1 MSLILVT
8 VIAIV
13 LFLLLIPLFFFFF
26 TLALVLSL
34 LLLVAFLV
42 YLVIAYFTRE
52 EEGPP
57 PQGPLLPILPPGEGN
72 IPPAETPLLPLLPPV
87 GNNAKE
93 YRLSAPVII
102 SGNSN
107 VPIEEF
113 SNIVIDEDG
122 TWTLLFVFYVNATLI
137 EKKLDIDVYI
147 DNTLHSSYAVDFIG
161 FLNFS
166 TLTGGFSE
174 RLARGS
180 VISFRARAIRF
191 SGALILPEGTY
202 VNLVKAQDV

>member
-1 MSLILVT
+1 MSLVLVT
-8 VIAIV
+8 IITIV

-42 YLVIAYFTRE
+42 YLVVDYFTRE
-52 EEGPP
+52 EEEASP
-57 PQGPLLPILPPGEGN
+57 PQEPPLPPGEGD
-72 IPPAETPLLPLLPPV
+72 IPPQETPLLPLLPQTKT
-87 GNNAKE
+87 KE
-93 YRLSAPVII
+93 YRLSAPVTI
-102 SGNSN
+102 SGNTN

-113 SNIVIDEDG
+113 SNLVIDEEG
-122 TWTLLFVFYVNATLI
+122 IWTLLFAFYVNATLI

-147 DNTLHSSYAVDFIG
+147 DNTLHSSYAVDFVG

-166 TLTGGFSE
+166 TLTGSFSE
-174 RLARGS
+174 RLVKGS

-191 SGALILPEGTY
+191 SGAILLPEGTY
-202 VNLVKAQDV
+202 VNLVKTSE

>member
-1 MSLILVT
+1 MSLIIV
-8 VIAIV
+8 VVVAIV

-34 LLLVAFLV
+34 LLLVAFLT
-42 YLVIAYFTRE
+42 YLVVDYFTRE
-52 EEGPP
+52 DEIPPEEE
-57 PQGPLLPILPPGEGN
+57 PLLPILPPK
-72 IPPAETPLLPLLPPV
+72 ETPLIPLLPPP
-87 GNNAKE
+87 GSKSKE
-93 YRLSAPVII
+93 YRLSAPVTI
-102 SGNSN
+102 SGNTNS
-107 VPIEEF
+107 PIEEF
-113 SNIVIDEDG
+113 SNIAIDEDG
-122 TWTLLFVFYVNATLI
+122 TWTVLFAFYVNATLI

-174 RLARGS
+174 RLTRGS

-191 SGALILPEGTY
+191 SGAILLPEGTY
-202 VNLVKAQDV
+202 VNLVKTS